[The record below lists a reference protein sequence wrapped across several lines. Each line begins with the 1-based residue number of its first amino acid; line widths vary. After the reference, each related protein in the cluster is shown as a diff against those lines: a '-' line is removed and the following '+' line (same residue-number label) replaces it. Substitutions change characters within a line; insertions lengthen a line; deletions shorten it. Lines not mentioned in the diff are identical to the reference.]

1 MFFLAFA
8 QNDTGLT
15 LCTSVYLVELP
26 LHCRGTGFC
35 ISTHTHTKRKYNH
48 ACISEALAIMA
59 AASGSAK
66 RTKIT
71 IHARPLEIDVVE
83 F

>member
-1 MFFLAFA
+1 LNYHCIAEAQGFAF
-8 QNDTGLT
+8 
-15 LCTSVYLVELP
+15 P
-26 LHCRGTGFC
+26 
-35 ISTHTHTKRKYNH
+35 HTHTKRKYNH